1 MFPLA
6 HFLRQEL
13 RDAPGRASYTLRLTL
28 SCAVL
33 ITLFMTLQ
41 IPFLAVALIVV
52 FYVSQPN
59 VLMIKLVSVVFFVT
73 VSVALG
79 GVLLIIKWTYD
90 YPLIRLAASVALFFC
105 AIYLMRVLGKLGLA
119 FFVVA
124 LAVIYAQTFPSMT
137 SQSEILVRLLL
148 WLWVAIN
155 TAILVTLLVNACF
168 QQAFPG
174 NQFKARLAEMLQSV
188 VIHIYISPQI
198 FHILSGK
205 DRQVRGYFF
214 DIRKRHCWL
223 ELEIIP
229 INPVDLKTIN
239 QKFLNAGTC
248 SSTNT
253 LTCLG

>member
-1 MFPLA
+1 M
-6 HFLRQEL
+6 
-13 RDAPGRASYTLRLTL
+13 RDAAGRATHTLRLTL

-73 VSVALG
+73 VTVALG

-105 AIYLMRVLGKLGLA
+105 ALYLMRVLGKLGLA
-119 FFVVA
+119 FVVVA
-124 LAVIYAQTFPSMT
+124 LAGIYAQTFPSMT

-155 TAILVTLLVNACF
+155 SAILVTLLV
-168 QQAFPG
+168 
-174 NQFKARLAEMLQSV
+174 
-188 VIHIYISPQI
+188 
-198 FHILSGK
+198 
-205 DRQVRGYFF
+205 
-214 DIRKRHCWL
+214 
-223 ELEIIP
+223 
-229 INPVDLKTIN
+229 
-239 QKFLNAGTC
+239 
-248 SSTNT
+248 
-253 LTCLG
+253 

>member
-174 NQFKARLAEMLQSV
+174 NQFKARLAEMLQAV
-188 VIHIYISPQI
+188 AAGWQTRT
-198 FHILSGK
+198 L
-205 DRQVRGYFF
+205 
-214 DIRKRHCWL
+214 KRHR
-223 ELEIIP
+223 P
-229 INPVDLKTIN
+229 SARPPR
-239 QKFLNAGTC
+239 
-248 SSTNT
+248 SSTSCSRCSPRPAGRRRRSPPIPRPA
-253 LTCLG
+253 LAAGRHPALLPAGGAAASGRGR